1 MIDKKKIKE
10 EYKLVVPPKGVFAIK
25 NLKTG
30 RVWLGSTMNLKNI
43 YIRYQILLNNGK
55 HINSRLQE
63 DWHTFGEES
72 FEFEVLDT
80 LELKEGPDYNYSE
93 DLEIL
98 EMLWLDKFRPLEEKT
113 YNKNEKIRVA

>member
-1 MIDKKKIKE
+1 MIDKKKLKE
-10 EYKLVVPPKGVFAIK
+10 EYKLIVPPKGVFAIK

-30 RVWLGSTMNLKNI
+30 RVWLGSSLNIKNI
-43 YIRYQILLNNGK
+43 FVRYQMSLNNGK

-63 DWHTFGEES
+63 DWKTFGEES
-72 FEFEVLDT
+72 FEFVVLDT
-80 LELKEGPDYNYSE
+80 LELKEDPDYNYSE

-98 EMLWLDKFRPLEEKT
+98 EMLWLDKFRPLDEKT